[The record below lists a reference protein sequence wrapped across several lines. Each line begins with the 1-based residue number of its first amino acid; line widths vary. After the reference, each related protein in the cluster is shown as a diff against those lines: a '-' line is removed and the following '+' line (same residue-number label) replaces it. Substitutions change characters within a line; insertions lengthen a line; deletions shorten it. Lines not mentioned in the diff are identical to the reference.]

1 MEAFW
6 KLKIDETIQHNLL
19 YRFDQHEVEQ
29 KISTYSA
36 YRHTTNSRKLFSHEC
51 LNGLKSKNNMWL
63 IKIVKNK
70 NKWNCEKI
78 RENKT

>member
-29 KISTYSA
+29 KIST
-36 YRHTTNSRKLFSHEC
+36 
-51 LNGLKSKNNMWL
+51 
-63 IKIVKNK
+63 
-70 NKWNCEKI
+70 
-78 RENKT
+78 